1 MDLGFV
7 QIGEKIIFLFL
18 FIPMFLVSIT
28 VHEFAH
34 AFIASIFGDNTAKN
48 MGRLTINPIKH
59 ADLVGT
65 LIVPLATFISG
76 FAMIGWAK
84 PVPIDRRNFKNEL
97 RDDAIVSFAG
107 PFSNFLLAI
116 VLLILVILL
125 REVNLLTNEFLIRIL
140 WYGMFLNIFLFAFNL
155 LPIPPLDGSHIL
167 YDIFPNRITAKILN
181 LGLYGSIILLL
192 FIYSPLWGFFLNF
205 VNLIMKFFLG
215 FAGYGYV

>member
-18 FIPMFLVSIT
+18 FLPMFLISIT

-34 AFIASIFGDNTAKN
+34 AFTASKFGDNTAKN
-48 MGRLTINPIKH
+48 LGRLSFNPVKH
-59 ADLVGT
+59 ADLIGT

-84 PVPIDRRNFKNEL
+84 PVPVDRRNFRNEF

-107 PFSNFLLAI
+107 PFSNFLLALI
-116 VLLILVILL
+116 FLVLFIIFGAFNFFDSDFVI
-125 REVNLLTNEFLIRIL
+125 RVL
-140 WYGMFLNIFLFAFNL
+140 WYGMFFNLFLFAFNL

-167 YDIFPNRITAKILN
+167 YDIFPNRFTARFLN
-181 LGLYGSIILLL
+181 LGLYGSILLLL
-192 FIYSPLWGFFLNF
+192 FIYSPLWGFFIDF
-205 VNLIMKFFLG
+205 INLLMEFFLNIAG
-215 FAGYGYV
+215 FNYA

>member
-84 PVPIDRRNFKNEL
+84 PVPIDRINFKNEL